1 MQPDLIGDKIREP
14 PDPLDTVM
22 LRLKNHC
29 ESSMKRDSEW
39 EEHVAI
45 TAAAIPAATAA
56 VVVVMALVAAEGGGE
71 EHVAERGKD
80 VAQRGWTTE
89 AEGRRR

>member
-1 MQPDLIGDKIREP
+1 VQPDLIGDKIREP

-45 TAAAIPAATAA
+45 TAATAA
-56 VVVVMALVAAEGGGE
+56 VVVVMALVAADGGGE